1 MMAAHEWYVDGRSTG
16 LFTEERLMFP
26 RCTILKA
33 GTVTGMALYVVRLAY
48 LEKYDLSVRF

>member
-1 MMAAHEWYVDGRSTG
+1 MAAHEWYVDGRSTG